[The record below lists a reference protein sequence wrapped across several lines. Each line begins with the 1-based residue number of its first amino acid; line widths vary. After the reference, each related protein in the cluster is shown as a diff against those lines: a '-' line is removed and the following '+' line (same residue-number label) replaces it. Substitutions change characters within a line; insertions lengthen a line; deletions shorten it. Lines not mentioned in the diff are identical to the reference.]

1 MGHYPEALVLAL
13 FADLVQVGGIYR
25 WSKEPNCMTIKS
37 WKILESHHIHKN
49 VRIDKCELPNGMII
63 DGFVLDYGDWA
74 TILAVTRQQEV
85 VLIRQY
91 RHGAQKVILELP
103 GGAMETEGESLM
115 QAARREL
122 LEETG
127 YSSVT
132 FIQIGCVSPNPAN
145 QTNQIYSFLAMDVE
159 KVDGQHLDATED
171 IEVVLKPL
179 EEVIRIAKDGE
190 LLQSMQ
196 VSTVFF
202 ALAYWNRIV

>member
-1 MGHYPEALVLAL
+1 
-13 FADLVQVGGIYR
+13 
-25 WSKEPNCMTIKS
+25 MTIKP

-49 VRIDKCELPNGMII
+49 VRIDKCELPNGMVI
-63 DGFVLDYGDWA
+63 DGFVLEYRDW
-74 TILAVTRQQEV
+74 VTVIALTKQQEM
-85 VLIRQY
+85 VLVRQY

-103 GGAMETEGESLM
+103 GGAMDAEDQSPM

-127 YSSVT
+127 YTSDT

-145 QTNQIYSFLAMDVE
+145 QTNLIYSFLALDAE
-159 KVDGQHLDATED
+159 KVGSQHLDATED

-179 EEVIRIAKDGE
+179 DDVIRMAKNGE

-196 VSTVFF
+196 VSAVFF
-202 ALAYWNRIV
+202 ALAYWDRIL